1 MMFQNVTMIYP
12 HSSTIRYPC
21 DFDFTLKGNEESW
34 WKNEGGDGKGN
45 AIQLMDDAP
54 DHRFEVHVQ
63 S

>member
-1 MMFQNVTMIYP
+1 MIYP